1 MSKNL
6 LDNGTVIAIGIVGA
20 VAAVGAATK
29 RVRGSRSTAFRAG
42 NRGSSKL
49 DAVVKTPHDAMNAI
63 KGMPK
68 SDFYVIVRDDDGHVM
83 GIEPYNGKVRELMRL
98 VLSMGEATTAENLSP
113 QRAASFIVMY
123 RSNMNLF
130 FFNDDSSN
138 PYRNVDTYRPSL
150 LLKSL
155 KMADYIVYDDTRWKS
170 FALQGYLSRE
180 WK

>member
-29 RVRGSRSTAFRAG
+29 RVRGSRSTARRAG
-42 NRGSSKL
+42 GRGSLKL
-49 DAVVKTPHDAMNAI
+49 GSVIKTPFDAMDAI

-68 SDFYVIVRDDDGHVM
+68 SDFYVIGTDDDGHVM
-83 GIEPYNGKVRELMRL
+83 GIEPYNGKVRELMRC
-98 VLSMGEATTAENLSP
+98 VLSMGEATTSENRSP
-113 QRAASFIVMY
+113 QRAARFIVMH
-123 RSNMNLF
+123 RTRMNLF
-130 FFNDDSSN
+130 SFNNDSSN
-138 PYRNVDTYRPSL
+138 PYRNVDTYKPSL

-155 KMADYIVYDDTRWKS
+155 KMADYIVYDDTRWMS
-170 FALQGYLSRE
+170 SALQGYLSRE